1 MDIVRTPTKSKRR
14 PLLIGGGV
22 VVLIAATVALMRLD
36 PAVPTVERAAVL
48 IDTVKQGDLVREVR
62 GPGTLVP
69 EQIRWITA
77 QASARVERLHTES
90 GRTVKLGD
98 VLLELS
104 NPDLQIQ
111 TMQAEQQVRQAEID
125 LLNLRTNLR
134 SAILTQ
140 EGTVASMRTQWVSTS
155 QEARAA
161 DSLVRMGM
169 VPAFEAS
176 NRKAAAD
183 EFTTRLRVE
192 QERLTLMRA
201 AIDSQIAVQASR
213 VVQLRAIADNQQ
225 ARLRSLTVRAPEVGV
240 LQELTLQLG
249 QWVPEGTTLA
259 KVVQPG
265 KLKAVLRIPE
275 SQAKDVQIGQTAS
288 IDTRNG
294 LVTGRVARK
303 DPSALQGSVII
314 DIALTGALPAGAVP
328 DLSIDGTVVIDRLQN
343 VLHTG
348 RPATGAA
355 TGTSSVFRVES
366 DGRTAVR
373 VPVVLG
379 RASVNS
385 IEVLSGLSAG
395 DRIII
400 SDLSSFGT
408 ADKLR
413 IR

>member
-1 MDIVRTPTKSKRR
+1 
-14 PLLIGGGV
+14 
-22 VVLIAATVALMRLD
+22 
-36 PAVPTVERAAVL
+36 
-48 IDTVKQGDLVREVR
+48 
-62 GPGTLVP
+62 
-69 EQIRWITA
+69 
-77 QASARVERLHTES
+77 
-90 GRTVKLGD
+90 
-98 VLLELS
+98 
-104 NPDLQIQ
+104 
-111 TMQAEQQVRQAEID
+111 
-125 LLNLRTNLR
+125 
-134 SAILTQ
+134 
-140 EGTVASMRTQWVSTS
+140 MRTQWVSTT

-328 DLSIDGTVVIDRLQN
+328 DLSIDGTVVIDRLQD

-348 RPATGAA
+348 RPATGAS
-355 TGTSSVFRVES
+355 TGTSSVFRLES